1 MTLKKIF
8 FKLKNAVFG
17 KTMVNVRKHRNI
29 KLVTTETRRSY
40 LVSEPRY
47 HTTKFFTENLL
58 AIEIIKKNPKILRNK
73 PEYLGLSILE
83 LSEILMYEFWYDYLK
98 LKYGKKA
105 KWCYMDTD
113 NFIVYIK
120 IGDIYK
126 DTADDVET
134 RFDTLTNYELE
145 YSSIERFLSKGKKIK
160 SNWIKER

>member
-1 MTLKKIF
+1 
-8 FKLKNAVFG
+8 
-17 KTMVNVRKHRNI
+17 
-29 KLVTTETRRSY
+29 
-40 LVSEPRY
+40 
-47 HTTKFFTENLL
+47 
-58 AIEIIKKNPKILRNK
+58 
-73 PEYLGLSILE
+73 
-83 LSEILMYEFWYDYLK
+83 MYEFWYDYVK
-98 LKYGKKA
+98 PKYGKKA

-134 RFDTLTNYELE
+134 RFGTLTNYELE

>member
-1 MTLKKIF
+1 
-8 FKLKNAVFG
+8 
-17 KTMVNVRKHRNI
+17 
-29 KLVTTETRRSY
+29 
-40 LVSEPRY
+40 
-47 HTTKFFTENLL
+47 
-58 AIEIIKKNPKILRNK
+58 
-73 PEYLGLSILE
+73 
-83 LSEILMYEFWYDYLK
+83 MYEFWYDYLK